1 VAGTQRPN
9 YSVFVSELVLSEAC
23 KGHPEAAQRRLA
35 AIGALPL
42 LQISLEVRILA
53 QALIE
58 DHALPVKAE
67 ADAYHVAIA
76 VLNGIKYLLT
86 WNCTHI
92 ANAHTRPKIEAT
104 CRAHGYE
111 PPIICTPT
119 GTYRGINMWK
129 DPIVTETRALRDE
142 YARQFNYD
150 ADAIFEDLMAKQA
163 THLERVVSLPPR
175 KVSVS
180 TEKNPSLTQRSRGLR

>member
-1 VAGTQRPN
+1 MKASVYIETSVFSYLTARPSNDLRATANQNVTLEWWETQRPN

-35 AIGALPL
+35 AIGDLPL
-42 LQISLEVRILA
+42 LQISPEVRILA

-58 DHALPVKAE
+58 DHALPAKAE

-76 VLNGIKYLLT
+76 VVNGIEYLLT

-111 PPIICTPT
+111 PPVICTPSEL
-119 GTYRGINMWK
+119 I
-129 DPIVTETRALRDE
+129 EE
-142 YARQFNYD
+142 
-150 ADAIFEDLMAKQA
+150 
-163 THLERVVSLPPR
+163 
-175 KVSVS
+175 
-180 TEKNPSLTQRSRGLR
+180 